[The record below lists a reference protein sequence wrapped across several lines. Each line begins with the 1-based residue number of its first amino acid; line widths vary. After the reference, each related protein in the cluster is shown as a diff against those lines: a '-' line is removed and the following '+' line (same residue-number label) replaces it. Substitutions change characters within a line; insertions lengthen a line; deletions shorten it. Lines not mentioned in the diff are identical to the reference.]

1 MNIYENL
8 NDEAKEIYAY
18 VIEKYLGLSFY
29 SSEIMKE
36 KITPEVAKK
45 VDEFLK
51 AMHDCTKQINF
62 FTNIFKKSNTII
74 GLIKAIGKEK
84 AKEEL
89 TTAFNKTILY
99 HCSIIFFIIF
109 SISQISCFLISH
121 AFL

>member
-89 TTAFNKTILY
+89 TTAFNKTIKNRRY
-99 HCSIIFFIIF
+99 SIVCYSVLKRTYANEITPMI
-109 SISQISCFLISH
+109 L
-121 AFL
+121 